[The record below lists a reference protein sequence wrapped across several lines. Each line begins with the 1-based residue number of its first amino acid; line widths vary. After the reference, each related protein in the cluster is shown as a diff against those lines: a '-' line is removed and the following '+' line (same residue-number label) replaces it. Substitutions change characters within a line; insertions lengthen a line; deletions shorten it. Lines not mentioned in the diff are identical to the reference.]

1 MNLSLPCIL
10 LFDVVLEIFIEVL
23 WNLVSVREVSLFG
36 NEDPIS
42 RVIILTNNEE
52 PLADP
57 GGQDP
62 RSSNFEAPDHNLK
75 AQP

>member
-1 MNLSLPCIL
+1 MKEASLL
-10 LFDVVLEIFIEVL
+10 
-23 WNLVSVREVSLFG
+23 G
-36 NEDPIS
+36 NQDPIS

-75 AQP
+75 IQP